1 MQSETVLAKQ
11 KANKTQP
18 RKAASSSPKEDS
30 DDSEAKRYRLGRQG
44 QRQFLE
50 TSSSRASTIKS
61 HVRSCVVQSR
71 TKSMERSPEQKQK
84 RDKENEGK
92 RSKDGHFIGMKAK
105 SRELLATTLASAR
118 LKGRSKGPSKTHHK
132 RLLA

>member
-30 DDSEAKRYRLGRQG
+30 DDSEAKRYRLGRQS

-61 HVRSCVVQSR
+61 HGNIASSLADIADYISKPKNLSPSR
-71 TKSMERSPEQKQK
+71 LPVKS
-84 RDKENEGK
+84 
-92 RSKDGHFIGMKAK
+92 A
-105 SRELLATTLASAR
+105 
-118 LKGRSKGPSKTHHK
+118 
-132 RLLA
+132 